1 MALAVPFSLWGMT
14 MEKEERKTRMN
25 ELLDK
30 DNFDYKD
37 YLELKTL
44 IDEDEKEYYD
54 MKDRFM
60 EAVYGMK

>member
-1 MALAVPFSLWGMT
+1 MAIAVPFSLWGMT

-60 EAVYGMK
+60 EAVYGMN